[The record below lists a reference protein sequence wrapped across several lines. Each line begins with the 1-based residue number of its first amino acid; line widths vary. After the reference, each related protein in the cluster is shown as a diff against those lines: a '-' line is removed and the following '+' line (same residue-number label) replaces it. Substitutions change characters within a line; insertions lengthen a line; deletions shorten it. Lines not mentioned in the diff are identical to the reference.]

1 MIAAR
6 SRSSR
11 FAGPASIAL
20 LAGALSTGASACWE
34 QAGRQ
39 YGIAPELLYA
49 IAQVESGLRP
59 TATNLAHRSRTNSYD
74 IGLMQI
80 NSRWVPTLQ
89 RRFGISEADLY
100 RDPCTNV
107 RVGAWILAG
116 LFSRHG
122 MSWDSVGAYNAAC
135 TQLRG
140 EACGAA
146 RARYAWRVYRKL
158 TKPLPR
164 AERSRQARRAVVPN
178 AGSYP
183 IIIAAR
189 VAP

>member
-6 SRSSR
+6 SRPSR
-11 FAGPASIAL
+11 FAGPASVAL

-59 TATNLAHRSRTNSYD
+59 TATNLTHRSRTNSYD

-146 RARYAWRVYRKL
+146 RNRYAWRVYRKL
-158 TKPLPR
+158 TEPAPR
-164 AERSRQARRAVVPN
+164 TQGVRHAGPALVPGG
-178 AGSYP
+178 AAHP